1 MLARFALIL
10 INVGIDCPVFT
21 GVGANAG
28 EDAVVD
34 PVAAWRDEHDY
45 FARLLRLLQK
55 QVDVFHAGREPN
67 YALMQDIV
75 SYLREYS
82 DRFHHPRE
90 DVAFERLTSYCPE
103 LELIVAR
110 LQQEH
115 RVIAHAGAT
124 LLAHIQAA
132 LEGSIL
138 PREQLEV
145 AAATYLIYYQNH
157 IRTEETAILTRATQ
171 NLTAED
177 WEAVRAAVPV
187 APDPLFGANP
197 QVRFSEL
204 RRQIAQEA
212 HREE

>member
-1 MLARFALIL
+1 LIL
-10 INVGIDCPVFT
+10 INVGIYRPVFT
-21 GVGANAG
+21 GVEANAG

-34 PVAAWRDEHDY
+34 SVAAWRDEHEY

-55 QVDVFHAGREPN
+55 QVDVFHAGGEPD

-75 SYLREYS
+75 SYLREFS

-103 LELIVAR
+103 LKLIVAR

-124 LLAHIQAA
+124 LLAHIEAA

-157 IRTEETAILTRATQ
+157 IRSEETTILTRAAQ
-171 NLTAED
+171 NLTVAD

-197 QVRFSEL
+197 QTRFREL

-212 HREE
+212 HPEE

>member
-1 MLARFALIL
+1 M
-10 INVGIDCPVFT
+10 
-21 GVGANAG
+21 
-28 EDAVVD
+28 VD

-55 QVDVFHAGREPN
+55 QVDVFHASGKPN

-82 DRFHHPRE
+82 DQYHHPRE
-90 DVAFERLTSYCPE
+90 DVAFERLTAHCPE

-110 LQQEH
+110 LRQEH

-124 LLAHIQAA
+124 LLADIKAA

-138 PREQLEV
+138 PREQLE
-145 AAATYLIYYQNH
+145 AAAAIYLIYYQNH
-157 IRTEETAILTRATQ
+157 IRSEETAILARATQ
-171 NLTAED
+171 SLTAED
-177 WEAVRAAVPV
+177 WEAVLAAVPV
-187 APDPLFGANP
+187 ASDPLFGANP
-197 QVRFSEL
+197 QMRFREL

-212 HREE
+212 HWDQ

>member
-1 MLARFALIL
+1 
-10 INVGIDCPVFT
+10 
-21 GVGANAG
+21 
-28 EDAVVD
+28 VVD
-34 PVAAWRDEHDY
+34 PVAAWRDEHEY

-55 QVDVFHAGREPN
+55 QIDVFHAGGKPN

-82 DRFHHPRE
+82 DWFHHPRE
-90 DVAFERLTSYCPE
+90 DVAFERLASHCPE
-103 LELIVAR
+103 LELVVAR

-124 LLAHIQAA
+124 LLAHIEAA
-132 LEGSIL
+132 LKGSIL
-138 PREQLEV
+138 PREQIEA

-157 IRTEETAILTRATQ
+157 IRVEETTILTRAAQ

-177 WEAVRAAVPV
+177 WEAVLAAVPV

-197 QVRFSEL
+197 QMRFHEL
-204 RRQIAQEA
+204 RRQIAQES
-212 HREE
+212 HLEE

>member
-1 MLARFALIL
+1 M
-10 INVGIDCPVFT
+10 GIYRPVFT
-21 GVGANAG
+21 GVEANAA

-34 PVAAWRDEHDY
+34 PVAAWRDEHEY

-55 QVDVFHAGREPN
+55 QVDVFHAGGEPN

-82 DRFHHPRE
+82 DQFHHPRE

-103 LELIVAR
+103 LKLIVAR

-124 LLAHIQAA
+124 LLAHIEAA

-157 IRTEETAILTRATQ
+157 IRSEEAAILTR
-171 NLTAED
+171 NPKPDRRGL
-177 WEAVRAAVPV
+177 EAVLAAVPV

>member
-1 MLARFALIL
+1 M
-10 INVGIDCPVFT
+10 
-21 GVGANAG
+21 ANATRFDPGQCPDRWSRVHWREGDDG
-28 EDAVVD
+28 EDVMGD
-34 PVAAWRDEHDY
+34 PIEAWRKEHEY
-45 FARLLRLLQK
+45 FARLLRLLQN
-55 QVDVFHAGREPN
+55 QVDVFHAGGEPK

-75 SYLREYS
+75 SYLRDYA

-103 LELIVAR
+103 LKLIVAR

-124 LLAHIQAA
+124 LLSHIEAA

-157 IRTEETAILTRATQ
+157 IRSEETAILTRASQ

-177 WEAVRAAVPV
+177 WEAVLAAVPV
-187 APDPLFGANP
+187 TPDPLFGANP